1 MVEFDGFRRGARR
14 VVAGREIRSLLNEK
28 TIILAIVIQLF
39 VAGFSSFLV
48 VGLVSLYSPGDSQTG
63 IINTAVAGD
72 DVDDLTRAVQQ
83 TPGLGVQQYTSRT
96 AARGA
101 FERNEVD
108 AALLATTG
116 DERRIAVTVLVP
128 DSNIETTLVV
138 TQVRSALRT
147 YERTERAQRGDQL
160 TRATLTPPPR
170 SASNNYFGFTYT
182 VLVPLLLF
190 LPVFI
195 GGSITVDSLT
205 EEIDRG
211 TLELLRV
218 APVTLTE
225 IVEGKLLATAAVTP
239 VQAVVWMLLLGLN
252 GTPVAN
258 LPWLTLLVIGATAV
272 VIVLGVTLAV
282 ATPDRRVAQTLY
294 SLLTLGLFGT
304 AALSPLS
311 PINAAARL
319 AIDTPSAASYTTVVA
334 VTLVGVVS
342 LVGVRTF
349 VPWERVLGE

>member
-1 MVEFDGFRRGARR
+1 LVELDFLRGGARR
-14 VVAGREIRSLLNEK
+14 VVAGREIRSLLSEK
-28 TIILAIVIQLF
+28 TIVLALVIQLF

-48 VGLVSLYSPGDSQTG
+48 VGLVSLYSPSDSQAG
-63 IINTAVAGD
+63 LVDTAVAGD
-72 DVDDLTRAVQQ
+72 DTDDLVQAVQG
-83 TPGLGVQQYTSRT
+83 TPGLGVQQYTSRE

-101 FERNEVD
+101 FERGDVD
-108 AALLATTG
+108 AALLGVTTG
-116 DERRIAVTVLVP
+116 GGRVAVTVLVP
-128 DSNIETTLVV
+128 DSNIETTLIV
-138 TQVRSALRT
+138 TQVRTALRT
-147 YERTERAQRGDQL
+147 YERAERTQRGDQL
-160 TRATLTPPPR
+160 TRATLDPPPR
-170 SASNNYFGFTYT
+170 SASSNYFGFTYT

-225 IVEGKLLATAAVTP
+225 IVEGKLLAAAAITP
-239 VQAVVWMLLLGLN
+239 VQAVTWMVLLEFN
-252 GTPVAN
+252 GTPIAN
-258 LPWLTLLVIGATAV
+258 LPWLVLLVGGATVV
-272 VIVLGVTLAV
+272 VIVLGVTLAI

-294 SLLTLGLFGT
+294 SVLTLGVFGV

-311 PINAAARL
+311 PVNAAARL
-319 AIDTPSAASYTTVVA
+319 AIGTPAPASYLTSVA
-334 VTLVGVVS
+334 VAVVGVVL
-342 LVGVRTF
+342 LVGVRTA

>member
-1 MVEFDGFRRGARR
+1 MSNFEFLRRGARR
-14 VVAGREIRSLLNEK
+14 VVAGREIRSLLSEK
-28 TIILAIVIQLF
+28 TIVLAIVIQLF

-48 VGLVSLYSPGDSQTG
+48 VGLVSLYSPDDSQAG
-63 IINTAVAGD
+63 LVDTAVAGD
-72 DVDDLTRAVQQ
+72 DTDDLTRAVQQ
-83 TPGLGVQQYTSRT
+83 TPGLGVQQYTSRE

-101 FERNEVD
+101 FERDEVD
-108 AALLATTG
+108 AALLAAGG
-116 DERRIAVTVLVP
+116 DEGRIAVTVLVP
-128 DSNIETTLVV
+128 DSNIQTTLVV
-138 TQVRSALRT
+138 TQVRTALRT
-147 YERTERAQRGDQL
+147 YEQTERAQRGDQL
-160 TRATLTPPPR
+160 TRATLDPPPR

-225 IVEGKLLATAAVTP
+225 IVEGKLLAAAAITP
-239 VQAVVWMLLLGLN
+239 IQAVAWMTLLEFN
-252 GTPVAN
+252 GTPIAN
-258 LPWLTLLVIGATAV
+258 LPWLVLLVAGATVV
-272 VIVLGVTLAV
+272 VIVLGVTLAI

-294 SLLTLGLFGT
+294 SLLTLGLFGMT
-304 AALSPLS
+304 ALSPLS

-319 AIDTPSAASYTTVVA
+319 AIDTPSPASYVTSVAAAVVA
-334 VTLVGVVS
+334 VVL
-342 LVGVRTF
+342 LIGVRSV